1 MSAKSTIIPLP
12 ALGGQNVKSV
22 NRYKYWG
29 LCSTL
34 SSLIDIQRQL
44 QYQYCAPN
52 KLRASFSCC
61 SNAVKMHFFVPS
73 VCPYMHHK
81 YGVISGRQACRDCVW
96 LIILGAG
103 LYATCR
109 GERVLVITR
118 FNANSYLWDLI
129 EQKCVPLS
137 WTKQKVQQRGCALR
151 CSQVVYIRPYSL
163 NTTTAFYFA
172 TEYSDV
178 AVFVWRGVHAE
189 YFTWPSPGLD
199 SVSYSG
205 SSV

>member
-1 MSAKSTIIPLP
+1 LHIKHFFVIVCRVSIFSILKNYSNENILDVCRAYAELHGIVFNCSETVCITFKTMSAKSTIIPLP

-118 FNANSYLWDLI
+118 FNANSYL
-129 EQKCVPLS
+129 
-137 WTKQKVQQRGCALR
+137 
-151 CSQVVYIRPYSL
+151 
-163 NTTTAFYFA
+163 
-172 TEYSDV
+172 
-178 AVFVWRGVHAE
+178 
-189 YFTWPSPGLD
+189 
-199 SVSYSG
+199 
-205 SSV
+205 